1 MLFRKKKQEYKE
13 KDEFHI
19 EFGFLSNT
27 KYILSMM
34 NRYKKGLVF
43 IMLLFAFGTAANS
56 YMWSIISKLGIDLVQ
71 AQTNSGITDTKPLI
85 KLILITVSILAAI
98 SVMNTVC
105 GNKLWY
111 NYIYV
116 RMRLCQVRIEKTLTM
131 NYEALEDPKMLDRMF
146 NANNATGG
154 NNNGVEGM
162 MHNLEKIFIS
172 LISFVMASAII
183 STLNIFLVIFV
194 AALSIFQFY
203 FFDKAIKKD
212 KRFTWDE
219 MAPISRRINY
229 MYQIGTD
236 FSYAKDIRIFG
247 MKKWLSKKLSIFY
260 KLKQEKLVESS
271 NMWIRYDAFEKTTGM
286 LRNLVL
292 YGYLAYCVLY
302 RDLTI
307 GNFTLYLTSAFTLSD
322 TVLNFFKNLGGYKQ
336 TSAQTDD
343 FRSFLAIPDRDAE
356 KDIIPLP
363 DSDNFEFEFEFE
375 NVSFQYP
382 GQTDYA
388 LENLNLV
395 IKAGQKIAVVG
406 LNGAGKTTMIK
417 LLLRLYDPMEG
428 RILLNGIDI
437 QCFDRVEYYRLFSPV
452 FQNVELFAFPMA
464 ENVSMKPPC
473 ETDTQKAED
482 KLILAGMEEKINSLE
497 NGVHTELLKVLHE
510 DGIDLS
516 GGEKQKLALARSLYK
531 DAPVIVLDEPTA
543 ALDALAE
550 YKLYRDF
557 DELIGGKTAVYISHR
572 LSSTRFCDRIAM
584 FAKGKMVESGTHEEL
599 LTKGGAYAQMFNVQA
614 QYYT

>member
-116 RMRLCQVRIEKTLTM
+116 RMRLCRVRIEKTLTM

-162 MHNLEKIFIS
+162 MHNIEKIFIS

-363 DSDNFEFEFEFE
+363 DSDNFEFEFE

>member
-1 MLFRKKKQEYKE
+1 
-13 KDEFHI
+13 
-19 EFGFLSNT
+19 
-27 KYILSMM
+27 
-34 NRYKKGLVF
+34 
-43 IMLLFAFGTAANS
+43 MLLFAFGTAANS

-212 KRFTWDE
+212 KRITWDE

-271 NMWIRYDAFEKTTGM
+271 NMWIRYDAFEKITGM

-363 DSDNFEFEFEFE
+363 DSDNFEFEFE